1 MASQPGWQPHVN
13 TIIMVPELQGTPA
26 SVDPA
31 TGTMLVSAQWW
42 HQAPF
47 EERLFVLLHECG
59 HLEAQGGEF
68 EADRWALDTYARE
81 GHSLQQ
87 AILAMKRI
95 QPFTTMEQYL
105 RATAL
110 LRQALLLE
118 KSPKG

>member
-1 MASQPGWQPHVN
+1 
-13 TIIMVPELQGTPA
+13 MVPVLDGTPA

-42 HQAPF
+42 NQAPF

-68 EADRWALDTYARE
+68 EADRWALETYARE
-81 GHSLQQ
+81 GHSLQK
-87 AILAMKRI
+87 AVLAMKHYM
-95 QPFTTMEQYL
+95 PFNTMEQYQ